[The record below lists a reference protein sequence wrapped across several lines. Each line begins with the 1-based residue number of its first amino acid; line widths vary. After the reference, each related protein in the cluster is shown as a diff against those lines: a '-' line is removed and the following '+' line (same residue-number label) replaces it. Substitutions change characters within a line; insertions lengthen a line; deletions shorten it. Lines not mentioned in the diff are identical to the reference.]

1 MQEILSVASAPG
13 EAFHIDLVG
22 GLNDVTDILYSG
34 DGGADMKLYLDV
46 TFSAPDGEEVIIHFF
61 FPAFPPKNIPTPLL
75 DAFVATGVLQR

>member
-1 MQEILSVASAPG
+1 MLLFQGPVQEILSVASAPG

-46 TFSAPDGEEVIIHFF
+46 TFSAPDGEEVIIHFYF
-61 FPAFPPKNIPTPLL
+61 FCISP
-75 DAFVATGVLQR
+75 